1 MNKLVQR
8 IEVLEGANG
17 AEIPSVILFRVV
29 GPEGGRQMITIEG
42 PDGHIVGR
50 EPEESEEAFE
60 ARAIAVFKQRT
71 KDAAQRCI
79 TLIADCGHFDAAPRK
94 GENRYALEISAP
106 WLNTKQIRARN

>member
-17 AEIPSVILFRVV
+17 AEIPAVILFRVV

-42 PDGHIVGR
+42 PGGHSVGR

-71 KDAAQRCI
+71 KDAAQRII
-79 TLIADCGHFDAAPRK
+79 TLIADCGQFNAAPRSEGK
-94 GENRYALEISAP
+94 KRALEISAP
-106 WLNTKQIRARN
+106 WLDVKQVRSRN

>member
-79 TLIADCGHFDAAPRK
+79 TLIADCGQFNAAPR
-94 GENRYALEISAP
+94 GEGRKRALEISAP
-106 WLNTKQIRARN
+106 WLDAKQVRSRN